1 MKLLLR
7 TCLRVLT
14 SLLGFFCYFMTE
26 ANKQKKPTSKK
37 QVWILITS
45 LVKVAGPFNLRE
57 LIFNHII
64 NRSHVVILFC
74 KIAQTVR
81 VANIFQIVFL
91 DLWQSLL

>member
-26 ANKQKKPTSKK
+26 ANKQKKTTTKK

-45 LVKVAGPFNLRE
+45 LVKVTGPFNLRE